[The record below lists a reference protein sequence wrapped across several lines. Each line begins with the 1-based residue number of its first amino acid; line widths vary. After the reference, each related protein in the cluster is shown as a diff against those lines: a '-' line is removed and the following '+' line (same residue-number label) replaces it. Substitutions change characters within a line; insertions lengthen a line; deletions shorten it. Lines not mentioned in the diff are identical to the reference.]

1 MSGESLCDRGIEA
14 ERGPLVGF
22 VLLIDKGA
30 LTWSGKAGHRP
41 APTRFV
47 TRGERLRLIAFS

>member
-1 MSGESLCDRGIEA
+1 MSGKSLCDHGIKA

-41 APTRFV
+41 APTP
-47 TRGERLRLIAFS
+47 LRHPWRTAASDCI